1 MTTTFQL
8 LNSLKM
14 GVTLRDVGKE
24 EVGTSKKE
32 RKELDLYCKA
42 SFEGR
47 HCPPVRPSTSLFLPI
62 LASPAFKLA
71 FSRLFHSASASGPA
85 Y

>member
-24 EVGTSKKE
+24 EVRTAKKE
-32 RKELDLYCKA
+32 RKELDL
-42 SFEGR
+42 
-47 HCPPVRPSTSLFLPI
+47 
-62 LASPAFKLA
+62 
-71 FSRLFHSASASGPA
+71 
-85 Y
+85 